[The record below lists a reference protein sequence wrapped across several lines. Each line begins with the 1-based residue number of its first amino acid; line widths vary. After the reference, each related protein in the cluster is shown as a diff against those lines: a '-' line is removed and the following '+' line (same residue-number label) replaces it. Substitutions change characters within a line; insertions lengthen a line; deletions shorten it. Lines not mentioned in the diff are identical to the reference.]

1 MPSFTIP
8 SSAGR
13 QWATATIEQI
23 NGQPGLGFFQLTLQ
37 LTLHVDAADD
47 QSTEQLADLC
57 ADVRIGPRMLG
68 RLTTP
73 PQALPIRAT
82 TWGQESSVGL
92 SIDLDLVR
100 LEALEA
106 ARQGSDL
113 QLSLMVYTR
122 LISSSGDSRWS
133 TSTAGYLVNQGMWVQ
148 VLNSSVIARHFC
160 SRFLWSARTYH
171 PTSLLLPQTFNT
183 RSGPWNVATTEMP

>member
-1 MPSFTIP
+1 MVSR
-8 SSAGR
+8 AL
-13 QWATATIEQI
+13 A
-23 NGQPGLGFFQLTLQ
+23 FQLTLQ

-106 ARQGSDL
+106 ARREVTFSCR
-113 QLSLMVYTR
+113 SWCTR
-122 LISSSGDSRWS
+122 
-133 TSTAGYLVNQGMWVQ
+133 A
-148 VLNSSVIARHFC
+148 
-160 SRFLWSARTYH
+160 
-171 PTSLLLPQTFNT
+171 
-183 RSGPWNVATTEMP
+183 